1 MTPLKLLIN
10 GAKGRMGQTLVSCA
24 ASDPELQVAAQVDVG
39 DDLGFLAPG
48 MPGGH

>member
-24 ASDPELQVAAQVDVG
+24 AADPELEVAAQVDVG
-39 DDLGFLAPG
+39 DDLASVAPG
-48 MPGGH
+48 MPGCH